1 MPLRDQKPH
10 DRRHFELHEG
20 RGREEVHRAR
30 SPEGTGRIRDFDPAT
45 YGDRIGNV
53 YDDWFGTPEDA
64 EATAALLSEL
74 ADSGP
79 ALELGIGT
87 GRVAIPLSQ
96 KGIEVHGIDASGA
109 MVERLREKPGGTFQ

>member
-1 MPLRDQKPH
+1 MRN
-10 DRRHFELHEG
+10 
-20 RGREEVHRAR
+20 
-30 SPEGTGRIRDFDPAT
+30 FDPAT
-45 YGDRIGNV
+45 YGDRIANV

-96 KGIEVHGIDASGA
+96 KVIEVHGIDASGA